1 MTYGIQ
7 ILGRQEEL
15 LMTLI
20 ADSPILVDDSQDIAG
35 QIELLINDRNVSL
48 MVPFRLIA
56 GDGWLPKVVPLVTAD

>member
-7 ILGRQEEL
+7 ILGMQEEL

-35 QIELLINDRNVSL
+35 EINLLIENTRVALD
-48 MVPFRLIA
+48 VPFRLIA
-56 GDGWLPKVVPLVTAD
+56 GDGWLPKVIPLVTE